1 MPRKFKSTITVIA
14 KRNASFIGCFLPKHL
29 KEYLAYRANAES
41 KTITQILIAIITKEI
56 ANDKFY
62 KK

>member
-1 MPRKFKSTITVIA
+1 MPRKFKSVLTAHA
-14 KRNASFIGCFLPKHL
+14 KQTGFLISCYVPKHI
-29 KEYLAYRANAES
+29 KEYIIYRANAEN
-41 KTITQILIAIITKEI
+41 KTITQILISIITKEI